1 MLVRRRRPV
10 LVLALL
16 AFSLFSLAIAA
27 HAWKKDKKI
36 AATAQ
41 MDPHTQA
48 LHALQRLTFGPRP
61 GDIERITAMGLDK
74 WIDQQLHPD
83 HVDDTAVEARLTS
96 FRTLHMDT
104 KEMVENFPPGP
115 VIRAVMEGKKPMP
128 SDPVKRAIYQAQI
141 ERIQE
146 REERKQEKAADNS
159 NAGPPPPATGSQG
172 TTASMQNAQ
181 AALPNPSGDN
191 APLPAAST
199 NEATATVTDHSS
211 ADDRKAQRREDKLY
225 ADLKAEELLDKPPD
239 ERMKEV
245 LQMSPEEQL
254 ALSGSLRSPKGDQFL
269 EGMNPKQKEAM
280 LALNNP
286 EQVVGDELMQAKL
299 LRAIYSERQLEEV
312 MTDFWFNHFNV
323 FIGKGADRYMVTSY
337 EREVIRPHSL
347 GKFEDLLVATA
358 KSPAMLFYL
367 DNWLSVGPDSDIAR
381 GIRRY
386 PNRPYRRRFPPP
398 PPNQA
403 KGKKR
408 NGGLN
413 ENYGRELMELHTL
426 GVNGGYTQQDVTEVA
441 KVLTGWTIDQPQKG
455 GGFKYEERM
464 HEPGTK
470 VVLGHKIKDRG
481 EKEGME
487 VLHIL
492 AHHPSTAHFISTK
505 LAMRFVSDD
514 PPPAL
519 VDRMAETFLKKNGD
533 IREVLTTM
541 LKSPEFWSESA
552 YRAKVKTPLEFVVSS
567 IRATGVDV
575 TDALP
580 LARQLNQLGM
590 PLYGIEPPTGY
601 SMKEQAWVNSS
612 ALLGRMNFSL
622 ALMSGKIRGVQVDTN
637 RLVPPDPSA
646 GSEPDSAHAL
656 ATLENSLLAGTVSKQ
671 THDAIVAEL
680 QNQAAGSSNVKALV
694 KPAARKNDKPAPP
707 PPASNTGTIAGLILG
722 SPEFQRR

>member
-1 MLVRRRRPV
+1 
-10 LVLALL
+10 
-16 AFSLFSLAIAA
+16 
-27 HAWKKDKKI
+27 
-36 AATAQ
+36 
-41 MDPHTQA
+41 
-48 LHALQRLTFGPRP
+48 
-61 GDIERITAMGLDK
+61 
-74 WIDQQLHPD
+74 
-83 HVDDTAVEARLTS
+83 
-96 FRTLHMDT
+96 
-104 KEMVENFPPGP
+104 
-115 VIRAVMEGKKPMP
+115 MEGRQPMP
-128 SDPVKRAIYQAQI
+128 TDPVKRAIYQAQI
-141 ERIQE
+141 DRIQD
-146 REERKQEKAADNS
+146 RQERKRETATAITAAS
-159 NAGPPPPATGSQG
+159 NVPAAATSTEATPAATNNQATDQSSLPPAT
-172 TTASMQNAQ
+172 A
-181 AALPNPSGDN
+181 
-191 APLPAAST
+191 
-199 NEATATVTDHSS
+199 NESSTVTERTPT
-211 ADDRKAQRREDKLY
+211 DDRKAQHREDRLY

-245 LQMSPEEQL
+245 LQMSPEEQR
-254 ALSGSLRSPKGDQFL
+254 ALSGSLKGQKGDQFL

-299 LRAIYSERQLEEV
+299 LRAIYSERQLDEV

-323 FIGKGADRYMVTSY
+323 FIGKGADRYLITSY
-337 EREVIRPHSL
+337 ERDVIRPHAL

-386 PNRPYRRRFPPP
+386 PNRPRARPRRFPPP
-398 PPNQA
+398 PDPSQA

-441 KVLTGWTIDQPQKG
+441 RVLTGWTIDQPQKG
-455 GGFKYEERM
+455 GGFKYEERT

-470 VVLGHKIKDRG
+470 IVLGHKIKSHG
-481 EKEGME
+481 EKEGMD

-492 AHHPSTAHFISTK
+492 AHHPSSAHFISTK

-519 VDRMAETFLKKNGD
+519 VDRMAQTFLKKNGD
-533 IREVLTTM
+533 IRDVLETM
-541 LKSPEFWSESA
+541 FKSPEFWSETA
-552 YRAKVKTPLEFVVSS
+552 YRAKVKTPLEFMVSS
-567 IRATGVDV
+567 LRATNANV

-590 PLYGIEPPTGY
+590 PLYGMQPPTGY
-601 SMKEQAWVNSS
+601 SMKEETWVNSS

-622 ALMSGKIRGVQVDTN
+622 ALMSGKIKGVQVDTDH
-637 RLVPPDPSA
+637 LVTASPGFPADPQLA
-646 GSEPDSAHAL
+646 PGRAL
-656 ATLENSLLAGTVSKQ
+656 AMLEDSLLAGNVSKQ
-671 THDAIVAEL
+671 THDAITKEL
-680 QNQAAGSSNVKALV
+680 ESQAAQPTA
-694 KPAARKNDKPAPP
+694 KPNTKPIAARKNDKTAP
-707 PPASNTGTIAGLILG
+707 PPASNVGTIAGLILG

>member
-1 MLVRRRRPV
+1 MLLQRQRLLLIP
-10 LVLALL
+10 ALL
-16 AFSLFSLAIAA
+16 ALALAGVSVAA
-27 HAWKKDKKI
+27 KAWKKDKKI
-36 AATAQ
+36 AAAAQ

-61 GDIERITAMGLDK
+61 GDIEHITAVGLDK

-83 HVDDTAVEARLTS
+83 HIDDSALDARLAS

-104 KEMVENFPPGP
+104 REMVENFPPGP
-115 VIRAVMEGKKPMP
+115 VIRAVMECKKPMP

-141 ERIQE
+141 ERIRE
-146 REERKQEKAADNS
+146 REERKQETAAANTPAAPASGSNSQPTTNQANDNS
-159 NAGPPPPATGSQG
+159 TLPASSANDSTV
-172 TTASMQNAQ
+172 TTA
-181 AALPNPSGDN
+181 
-191 APLPAAST
+191 
-199 NEATATVTDHSS
+199 EHSP
-211 ADDRKAQRREDKLY
+211 ADDRKAQRREDKLN
-225 ADLKAEELLDKPPD
+225 ADLKAEELLDKPAD

-245 LQMSPEEQL
+245 LQMSPEEQR
-254 ALSGSLRSPKGDQFL
+254 ALSTSLKGPKGDEFL
-269 EGMNPKQKEAM
+269 EGMNPKQKEAL

-299 LRAIYSERQLEEV
+299 LRAIYSERQLDEV

-323 FIGKGADRYMVTSY
+323 FIGKGADRYLVTSY
-337 EREVIRPHSL
+337 EREVIRPRAL
-347 GKFEDLLVATA
+347 GRFEDLLVATA

-386 PNRPYRRRFPPP
+386 PNRPHPRRFPPP
-398 PPNQA
+398 PNPNQA

-441 KVLTGWTIDQPQKG
+441 RVLTGWTIDQPQKG

-470 VVLGHKIKDRG
+470 IVLGHKIKDHG

-492 AHHPSTAHFISTK
+492 AHHPSTARFISTK

-519 VDRMAETFLKKNGD
+519 VDRMAQTFLKKNGD
-533 IREVLTTM
+533 IREVLETM
-541 LKSPEFWSESA
+541 LKSPEFWSEST

-567 IRATGVDV
+567 VRATGADV

-590 PLYGIEPPTGY
+590 PLYGMQPPTGY
-601 SMKEQAWVNSS
+601 SMKEETWVNSS

-622 ALMSGKIRGVQVDTN
+622 ALMSGKIRGLQVDTN
-637 RLVPPDPSA
+637 RLLATPP
-646 GSEPDSAHAL
+646 GSTMDSAQAL
-656 ATLENSLLAGTVSKQ
+656 AMLENSLLAGTVSKQ
-671 THDAIVAEL
+671 THDAIVSEL
-680 QNQAAGSSNVKALV
+680 QNQAAGSSNVKAAV
-694 KPAARKNDKPAPP
+694 KPAARKNDKPVPP
-707 PPASNTGTIAGLILG
+707 PVTSNVGTVAGLILG